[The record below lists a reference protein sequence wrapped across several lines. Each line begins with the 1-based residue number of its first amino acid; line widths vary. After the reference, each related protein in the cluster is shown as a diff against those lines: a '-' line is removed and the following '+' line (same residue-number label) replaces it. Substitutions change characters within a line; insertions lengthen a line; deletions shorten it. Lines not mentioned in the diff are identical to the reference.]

1 MPDPI
6 LTIIDQSKTM
16 LGELEERRQRYLQI
30 LCMAVPM
37 GFAVICALAAL
48 MVGGGEFPWAM
59 VLIITA
65 VAGLIAFQV
74 LNGLYRRQTKNAF
87 LTQIAAAVGL
97 TYHKNG
103 LFPVDDF
110 NQHKILPHADRIEIE
125 DGFSGTINGVDIAF
139 QEATLTD
146 ITPAQNRNEQ
156 DRETIVFWGL
166 LLKIRIGKVLN
177 GHTVVLPRNALQVFF
192 RTAFSKFEKVNLVS
206 PSFDHRFNVMST
218 DQVEAR
224 YVLDPAFIERFIEAG
239 DLLGSKWIEASFTD
253 QEIAFAIQRNKPM
266 FEIGWLVRSL
276 TGTTLEATADELRA
290 IIQLVDALKINPY
303 TGLGASLKRPDNAGA

>member
-1 MPDPI
+1 MPDPVQ
-6 LTIIDQSKTM
+6 TIIDQSKTM
-16 LGELEERRQRYLQI
+16 LSALEDRRQRYLQI
-30 LCMAVPM
+30 LCMALPM
-37 GFAVICALAAL
+37 GFAVVCALAAL
-48 MVGGGEFPWAM
+48 AVGGGEFPWVM
-59 VLIITA
+59 VLILT
-65 VAGLIAFQV
+65 VVTGLIAFQS

-87 LTQIAAAVGL
+87 LTQIATAVGL

-110 NQHKILPHADRIEIE
+110 NRHKILPHADRVKIE
-125 DGFSGTINGVDIAF
+125 DGFSGAVNGVHIAF

-156 DRETIVFWGL
+156 DRETVVFWGL
-166 LLKIRIGKVLN
+166 LLKIRIGKILS

-192 RTAFSKFEKVNLVS
+192 RTTFSKFEKVNLVS
-206 PSFDHRFNVMST
+206 PSFDDRFNVMST

-266 FEIGWLVRSL
+266 FEIGWLGRSL
-276 TGTTLEATADELRA
+276 TGATLEKTADELRA
-290 IIQLVDALKINPY
+290 VIQLVDALKLNPH
-303 TGLGASLKRPDNAGA
+303 TGLGASLRPRAE